1 MFNVN
6 GIIHYKLRII
16 ELFRLDLK
24 NLIKTRE
31 REEKLKTNRFAVLQ
45 SLHSYLPYTHK
56 YKHTNTHNYTI
67 FRYDILNL
75 RF

>member
-31 REEKLKTNRFAVLQ
+31 REEKLKTNSKLSHLKLQ
-45 SLHSYLPYTHK
+45 
-56 YKHTNTHNYTI
+56 I
-67 FRYDILNL
+67 
-75 RF
+75 